1 MRPRPRS
8 SRRWRAISIAS
19 IIRTFTP
26 LPFLQ
31 GDAKAMEQQVAWAA
45 GKLGKEDLLLSL
57 QSDTEAYAGHAEKA
71 RGLSP
76 PRGGGRETLR
86 SERACGGLGSQ
97 RGPAGSAVWQRC
109 ARPPGLRRAPQLRQR
124 PV

>member
-57 QSDTEAYAGHAEKA
+57 QSDTEAYAGHVEKA
-71 RGLSP
+71 RWLS
-76 PRGGGRETLR
+76 
-86 SERACGGLGSQ
+86 
-97 RGPAGSAVWQRC
+97 
-109 ARPPGLRRAPQLRQR
+109 RRAVEVAKHFDLKEPADCCTNKAVR
-124 PV
+124 